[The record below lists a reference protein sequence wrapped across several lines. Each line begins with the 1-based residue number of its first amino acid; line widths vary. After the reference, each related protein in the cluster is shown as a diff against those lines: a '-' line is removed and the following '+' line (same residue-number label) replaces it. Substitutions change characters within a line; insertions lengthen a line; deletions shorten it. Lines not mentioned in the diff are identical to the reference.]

1 MPTIYPNIKTIQVWG
16 GEDNDPP
23 IYGQV
28 FISISP
34 LQGTFL
40 TEGPK
45 ENIVSQLNSYN
56 IASVRPQIVDPE
68 NIYIIMDV
76 NFRYDPKTTKSSGDL
91 ETIVSN
97 VLTDYSDNSLEK
109 FDGMF
114 RFSEIS
120 RLIDTSDTAI
130 LNNIS
135 NIRMYKSMRIFY

>member
-1 MPTIYPNIKTIQVWG
+1 
-16 GEDNDPP
+16 
-23 IYGQV
+23 
-28 FISISP
+28 
-34 LQGTFL
+34 
-40 TEGPK
+40 
-45 ENIVSQLNSYN
+45 
-56 IASVRPQIVDPE
+56 
-68 NIYIIMDV
+68 MDV
-76 NFRYDPKTTKSSGDL
+76 NFRYDPTKTTKSSGDL

-135 NIRMYKSMRIFY
+135 NIRMYKSMRGLLLMKRNNTSLSFTILSTIHTMMNRQ